1 VIATLPF
8 SWLKDLENPQVV
20 IYLLWQ
26 LLMIDLRCD
35 SSMIYSLFIFI
46 GSLQG
51 KVIWIIGASTGIG
64 EYLAYEV
71 F

>member
-1 VIATLPF
+1 
-8 SWLKDLENPQVV
+8 
-20 IYLLWQ
+20 
-26 LLMIDLRCD
+26 MIDLRCD